1 MKLSNVPYKILLVLS
16 MLISG
21 LACAQE
27 FNAIVN
33 VNADN
38 VAQPDLS
45 IFRTLETSIQEFIN
59 NTEWTDKE
67 YEDEERID
75 CSFVFV
81 ITEYAN
87 DRFRGNLQVSVT
99 RPVLNSTYNS
109 PIFNFKDQNVAF
121 EYLEYAPLFYNDNQY
136 ENNLISLISFYVF
149 TSLGIDADT
158 FELNGGD
165 EYHATAQRIVNLSSQ
180 NQSPG
185 WKASDG
191 PSSRFQLNDDML
203 SQTFKEYR
211 QLLYSYHV
219 QGMDTFADDQKK
231 AKTFLSKEIVKLK
244 ELNSRRP
251 NSLLQ
256 RLFFDAKAD
265 EIASIFS
272 GGPPVDIRELKN
284 ALQQLSPNQ
293 SSKWRLIKV

>member
-1 MKLSNVPYKILLVLS
+1 MKLLNVHLKLVTALLLVFS
-16 MLISG
+16 CISN
-21 LACAQE
+21 AQE
-27 FNAIVN
+27 FNAVVQ

-45 IFRTLETSIQEFIN
+45 IFRTLETSVQEFIN
-59 NTEWTDKE
+59 NTEWTNKE
-67 YEDEERID
+67 FEDEERID

-81 ITEYAN
+81 ITEYNN
-87 DRFRGNLQVSVT
+87 DRFRGNLQVSVN
-99 RPVLNSTYNS
+99 RPVYNSTYSS
-109 PIFNFKDQNVAF
+109 PIFNFKDQNIAF

-158 FELNGGD
+158 FELKGGD

-180 NQSPG
+180 NQSVG

-203 SQTFKEYR
+203 SNTFKEYR
-211 QLLYSYHV
+211 ELLYSYHV
-219 QGMDTFADDQKK
+219 KGMDTFAEDQKK
-231 AKTFLSKEIVKLK
+231 AKTFLSKEILKLK

-272 GGPPVDIRELKN
+272 GGPPVDIRELKA